1 MNIKVPNFL
10 TNKYVLYLVVFLSV
24 TNMFGY
30 LAMANINALIY
41 FLIIGLATSVFT
53 QNMCIILLSALILS
67 NILIAG
73 QSSMEGFTSKKEG
86 NTNMNDTVTKEK
98 EKENTTSTQ
107 STKKNS
113 SQNTPTSNV
122 TKIVTPINPDE
133 EVNVDSNSTEN
144 EILNSTSENV
154 TDEPFEVGMAN
165 GNKQNYRVDYAS
177 SIQDAYQQTLDTDG
191 IKRLTE
197 DTQKLLKQQ
206 LQLADAMK
214 TIAPLINNIKPL
226 IEQSKGLMDGVGGL
240 DVKNLGT
247 LASSAKSF
255 MPSTN

>member
-1 MNIKVPNFL
+1 MNIKVPKFL
-10 TNKYVLYLVVFLSV
+10 TNKYVLYLVVFLSI

-53 QNMCIILLSALILS
+53 QNMTIILLSALILS

-73 QSSMEGFTSKKEG
+73 QSSMEGFTGKSD
-86 NTNMNDTVTKEK
+86 NTSNMNDTVTKEK
-98 EKENTTSTQ
+98 ENKNTTIQ
-107 STKKNS
+107 STKKS
-113 SQNTPTSNV
+113 STQNTPTSNV
-122 TKIVTPINPDE
+122 TKIVTPINQDE
-133 EVNVDSNSTEN
+133 AALDFKSTEN
-144 EILNSTSENV
+144 EILNSSSEQV
-154 TDEPFEVGMAN
+154 TDEPFEVGMSN

-177 SIQDAYQQTLDTDG
+177 SIQDAYQQTLDTNG

-255 MPSTN
+255 MPSTNN

>member
-1 MNIKVPNFL
+1 
-10 TNKYVLYLVVFLSV
+10 
-24 TNMFGY
+24 
-30 LAMANINALIY
+30 
-41 FLIIGLATSVFT
+41 
-53 QNMCIILLSALILS
+53 
-67 NILIAG
+67 
-73 QSSMEGFTSKKEG
+73 MEGFSGKTDDI
-86 NTNMNDTVTKEK
+86 TNMNNTIK
-98 EKENTTSTQ
+98 KENNTTQ
-107 STKKNS
+107 STTPNTKKSS

-122 TKIVTPINPDE
+122 TKIVTPINQDE
-133 EVNVDSNSTEN
+133 STLNSKSTEN
-144 EILNSTSENV
+144 ENENEYEYETLYNSSEQV

-177 SIQDAYQQTLDTDG
+177 SIQDAYEQTLDTDG

-255 MPSTN
+255 MPSTNN

>member
-1 MNIKVPNFL
+1 MNIKVPKFL
-10 TNKYVLYLVVFLSV
+10 TNKYVLYLVVFLSI

-53 QNMCIILLSALILS
+53 QNMTIILLSALILS

-98 EKENTTSTQ
+98 EKENTTTTQ

-113 SQNTPTSNV
+113 NQNTPTSNV

-133 EVNVDSNSTEN
+133 GGMDSNSTEN

-197 DTQKLLKQQ
+197 DTQKLVKQQ
-206 LQLADAMK
+206 LQLADALK

-226 IEQSKGLMDGVGGL
+226 IEQS
-240 DVKNLGT
+240 
-247 LASSAKSF
+247 
-255 MPSTN
+255 

>member
-1 MNIKVPNFL
+1 MNIKVPKFL

-53 QNMCIILLSALILS
+53 QNMTIILLSALILS

-73 QSSMEGFTSKKEG
+73 QSSMEGFTGKKEG

-98 EKENTTSTQ
+98 ENTTTTGQ
-107 STKKNS
+107 STKKS
-113 SQNTPTSNV
+113 STQNTPTSNV
-122 TKIVTPINPDE
+122 TKIVTPINQDE
-133 EVNVDSNSTEN
+133 ATVDSNSTEN
-144 EILNSTSENV
+144 EIMNSSSEQV

-177 SIQDAYQQTLDTDG
+177 TIQDAYQQTLDTDG

-255 MPSTN
+255 MPSTNN